1 MFYRTFKQLALFLF
15 VTVLSSYA
23 QAGSVIETPDQIRME
38 QYTGVEGTIIF
49 WRLPAPGASTF
60 PGSSCKALEL
70 PADKPEHASRFMA
83 LYLFAKT
90 NGKQIFYYFDNATC
104 TILSFGMDG

>member
-1 MFYRTFKQLALFLF
+1 MFYKTFKKLTLIAILAAS
-15 VTVLSSYA
+15 SSYA
-23 QAGSVIETPDQIRME
+23 QAGSIIETPDQIRME
-38 QYTGVEGTIIF
+38 QYTGVEGTVIF

-70 PADKPEHASRFMA
+70 PADKPEHASRFIA